1 MPDRSRRF
9 PWPFYCAAAILTVL
23 LAAAPMLSVIISG
36 IIAEANGC
44 VLHEGFSNPCLIG
57 DSDIGRTLYGFYV
70 LGWFA
75 LATLPLGAAALLAL
89 ALVAAIHWFV
99 WRRRRLH

>member
-9 PWPFYCAAAILTVL
+9 PWLLYGAVALLILL
-23 LAAAPMLSVIISG
+23 LAAAPMLSVIITG
-36 IIAEANGC
+36 MIADAHGC
-44 VLHEGFSNPCLIG
+44 VLHEGSSNPCLVG

-75 LATLPLGAAALLAL
+75 LATLPLGAAALLVL
-89 ALVAAIHWFV
+89 ALVAAIHWFI
-99 WRRRRLH
+99 WHRRRQQ